1 MYTSANFLFCFWLK
15 QLREKIKPSKMRC
28 FVREFGAFP
37 QENRALVWRCLMQ
50 VPLNHSSFRP
60 LVIKAMDINLPQFW
74 DEWISQR
81 DELRSNTVLQLNRCA
96 LKLSS

>member
-1 MYTSANFLFCFWLK
+1 
-15 QLREKIKPSKMRC
+15 
-28 FVREFGAFP
+28 
-37 QENRALVWRCLMQ
+37 MQ

-60 LVIKAMDINLPQFW
+60 LVIKAMDINLPQIW

-96 LKLSS
+96 TKLST